1 MTCSGLHKRPGVSA
15 SHIKV
20 GNNPTVSQCLGPGNG
35 KDQGT
40 LPQLFA
46 QYVTCSENTYK
57 SRTWKSRWAAG
68 SGSTLPALAKP
79 LVNSNTEVS
88 SPSMVAIWPLPH
100 KPVSGSRPQPL
111 KRREQGRVKKETIL
125 FLHVRLLNK
134 NSFMTIQYLLAI
146 SVEKIISLYIQKYRF
161 EHYENNQDKYRE
173 KIGPSKEIQG
183 EN

>member
-1 MTCSGLHKRPGVSA
+1 M
-15 SHIKV
+15 
-20 GNNPTVSQCLGPGNG
+20 
-35 KDQGT
+35 
-40 LPQLFA
+40 
-46 QYVTCSENTYK
+46 
-57 SRTWKSRWAAG
+57 
-68 SGSTLPALAKP
+68 PALAKP

-88 SPSMVAIWPLPH
+88 SPSTVAVWPPPH

-111 KRREQGRVKKETIL
+111 KGREQGRVKKETIL

-173 KIGPSKEIQG
+173 KIGPSKEIKG